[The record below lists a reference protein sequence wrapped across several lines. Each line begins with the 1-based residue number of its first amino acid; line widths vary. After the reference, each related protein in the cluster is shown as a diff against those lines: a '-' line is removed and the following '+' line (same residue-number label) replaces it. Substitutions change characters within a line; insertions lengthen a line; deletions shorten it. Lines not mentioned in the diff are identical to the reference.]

1 MNEKQLI
8 ERIGMG
14 QRQLVIE
21 MLVFQ
26 EENEE
31 KVNILH
37 PLIPYVRPQG
47 TSSDPTNSKLSRSCA
62 VK

>member
-14 QRQLVIE
+14 QRELVIE

-31 KVNILH
+31 KVNI
-37 PLIPYVRPQG
+37 
-47 TSSDPTNSKLSRSCA
+47 
-62 VK
+62 